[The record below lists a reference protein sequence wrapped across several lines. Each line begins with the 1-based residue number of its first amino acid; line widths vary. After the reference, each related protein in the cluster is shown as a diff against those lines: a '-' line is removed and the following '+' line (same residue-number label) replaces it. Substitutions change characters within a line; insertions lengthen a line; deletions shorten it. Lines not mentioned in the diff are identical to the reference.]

1 MVISD
6 TMQGRWA
13 RGPAAFLWAVPYS
26 TVHRAAPGGVL
37 PLGTESRPP
46 FGLGWVPSD
55 GRVNP
60 PPMDIIQPAHFPRPR
75 GYVNG
80 TLTSGRLLHIAGQIG
95 WELDGSFANEDFI
108 YQFGRA
114 LDHVLDIVRAAGAG
128 PESVASM
135 TIYVCNIQEYRERAV
150 ELGSVWRARFGR
162 HYPAMALV
170 GVAALVEPR
179 AKVEI
184 QAVAE
189 LN

>member
-1 MVISD
+1 M
-6 TMQGRWA
+6 
-13 RGPAAFLWAVPYS
+13 
-26 TVHRAAPGGVL
+26 AP
-37 PLGTESRPP
+37 E
-46 FGLGWVPSD
+46 F
-55 GRVNP
+55 RVKT

-75 GYVNG
+75 GYANG
-80 TLTSGRLLHIAGQIG
+80 TLTSGRLLHVAGQIG

-135 TIYVCNIQEYRERAV
+135 TIYVCNIQEYRERAS
-150 ELGSVWRARFGR
+150 ELGAVWRARFGR
-162 HYPAMALV
+162 HYPSMALV

-189 LN
+189 LS